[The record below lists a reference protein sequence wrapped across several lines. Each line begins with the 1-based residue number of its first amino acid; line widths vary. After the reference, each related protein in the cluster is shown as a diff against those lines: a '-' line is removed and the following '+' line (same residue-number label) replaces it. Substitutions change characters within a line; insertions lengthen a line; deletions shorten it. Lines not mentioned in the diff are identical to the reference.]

1 MHKAQPENG
10 IALSYYNIASIFHFH
25 SRMLSYRHAFHAGNH
40 ADVLKHFLLLQLLQ
54 YLNQKDKPYW
64 VVDTHAGAGMY
75 ALDQGY
81 AAKNAEYADGIAR
94 LVARDELPPALAEY
108 VELVRGLNAE
118 GDLKLYPG
126 SPWVEMQ
133 ALREEDRLRLFEL
146 HPTDAEILLEN
157 FSSAGRRVKIEET
170 DGFAGLKAVLPP
182 PPRRGLILIDPPYEE
197 KQDYQRVPAALQDA
211 LKRFA
216 TGIYAVWYPL
226 LQRPEPEQMIDKLKQ
241 LPVKSWLNV
250 RLTVQTPSADG
261 FGMHGSGMFVV
272 NPPWTMKGMLEETMP
287 YLVQALGLDGGAGF
301 ELEAQDA

>member
-1 MHKAQPENG
+1 
-10 IALSYYNIASIFHFH
+10 
-25 SRMLSYRHAFHAGNH
+25 MLSYRHAFHAGNH
-40 ADVLKHFLLLQLLQ
+40 ADVLKHFLLLQLMQ

-64 VVDTHAGAGMY
+64 VVDTHAGAGLY
-75 ALDQGY
+75 ALDEGY
-81 AAKNAEYADGIAR
+81 AAKNAEYTEGIAR
-94 LVARDELPPALAEY
+94 LMDRDDLPPVLAEY
-108 VELVRGLNAE
+108 VELVRGLNAD
-118 GDLKLYPG
+118 GGLKLYPG

-146 HPTDAEILLEN
+146 HPTDADILHEN
-157 FSSAGRRVKIEET
+157 FSSAGRRVKIEQT

-182 PPRRGLILIDPPYEE
+182 PPRRGLVLIDPPYEE

-250 RLTVQTPSADG
+250 SLTVQTPAVDG
-261 FGMHGSGMFVV
+261 FGMYGSGMFVV
-272 NPPWTMKGMLEETMP
+272 NPPWTMKGMLEEVMP
-287 YLVQALGLDGGAGF
+287 RLVEMLGLDEGAGYT
-301 ELEAQDA
+301 LEGEDA